1 MRAEDPRH
9 LGITEADMKGITR
22 REFLKR
28 NIVLAAAVFAAGG
41 LLKALSGAF
50 GRKANV
56 SDKEARYYKT
66 LAG

>member
-1 MRAEDPRH
+1 
-9 LGITEADMKGITR
+9 MKNITR

-28 NIVLAAAVFAAGG
+28 NFVLAAAVLIAGG
-41 LLKALSGAF
+41 LVKALSGAF

>member
-1 MRAEDPRH
+1 MRGGNM
-9 LGITEADMKGITR
+9 GIRKEGMTR

-28 NIVLAAAVFAAGG
+28 NMIIIGALALFASPLKSFADVFRRQA
-41 LLKALSGAF
+41 
-50 GRKANV
+50 RNPNV

>member
-1 MRAEDPRH
+1 M
-9 LGITEADMKGITR
+9 GITEAEMKKITR

-28 NIVLAAAVFAAGG
+28 NFVLAAVVLAAGG
-41 LLKALSGAF
+41 FIKALSGAF

>member
-1 MRAEDPRH
+1 M
-9 LGITEADMKGITR
+9 GITEADMKGITR

-28 NIVLAAAVFAAGG
+28 NFVLAAAVLIAGG
-41 LLKALSGAF
+41 LVKALSGVF

>member
-1 MRAEDPRH
+1 
-9 LGITEADMKGITR
+9 MKGITR

-56 SDKEARYYKT
+56 SNKEARYYKT

>member
-1 MRAEDPRH
+1 
-9 LGITEADMKGITR
+9 MKKFTR

-28 NIVLAAAVFAAGG
+28 NIVLAAAVLAASG

-56 SDKEARYYKT
+56 SDREARYYKT